1 MTNEEKLGASL
12 VGAMCIVLMLAVG
25 LGYDPGGSAADV
37 NEQVGFDPFE
47 TPSDAA
53 AEAWLPR
60 YDLSE
65 AGRRTTRL
73 PRALREISGLAVDE
87 RGRLFAHD
95 DERAI
100 AFALDP
106 LSGAILETIHVG
118 PRRSRGDFEGI
129 AVAGGRFFLVTS
141 AGTIVEFVEPSDEG
155 VAMFRRIDTGLDR
168 RCEFEGLAY
177 DAFTRSL
184 LLPCKTTRGRDWDD
198 RVVIYGVPVAT
209 LVPEEEPRFAVPRGD
224 LVAAGIDDD
233 FHPAAIEVHPQS
245 GSLFLLA
252 AQEEAVLELS
262 REGRVIAARQLSRA
276 AHPQPEGIAFGP
288 DLELWIA
295 DEGGSRRG
303 TLTAYPLLVD
313 AGVNDG

>member
-1 MTNEEKLGASL
+1 MTNTEKMGASL
-12 VGAMCIVLMLAVG
+12 VGAMCIALVLA
-25 LGYDPGGSAADV
+25 LGFGHEPLERADEAAG
-37 NEQVGFDPFE
+37 QVGSDPLVP
-47 TPSDAA
+47 PSDST

-65 AGRRTTRL
+65 VGRRATRL
-73 PRALREISGLAVDE
+73 PRALREISGLAVDG
-87 RGRLFAHD
+87 RDRLFAHD
-95 DERAI
+95 DESAM
-100 AFALDP
+100 AHVLDP
-106 LSGAILETIHVG
+106 QSGAILETIHVG
-118 PRRSRGDFEGI
+118 PRGSRGDFEGI
-129 AVAGGRFFLVTS
+129 AVAGDRFFLVTS
-141 AGTIVEFVEPSDEG
+141 AGTIVEFGEPPDEG
-155 VAMFRRIDTGLDR
+155 VAMFRRIETGLDGE
-168 RCEFEGLAY
+168 CEFEGLAF
-177 DAFTRSL
+177 DSSTRSL

-198 RVVIYGVPVAT
+198 LVVIYGVPVAT
-209 LVPEEEPRFAVPRGD
+209 MVPEAEPRFAIPRDD

-233 FHPAAIEVHPQS
+233 FHPAAIEVHPRS

-252 AQEEAVLELS
+252 AREEAVLEVS

-303 TLTAYPLLVD
+303 TLTAYPLVVD